1 MPATAESDTMAQTEA
16 RSSALDRTQLIA
28 LNAGELSR
36 AAICRLARSS
46 EPWWRSASAPSTAEA
61 RTCGVTRVE
70 LTAARAALEGA
81 DHVLAH
87 ELRLAEDC
95 AVDIITLPDSN
106 YPPPLLELELPPPV
120 LYIRGSLPPRPS
132 LSIVGARHATGYG
145 LDAAAALATGLAE
158 RGLAIVSGFARGIDA
173 AAHRAAARARGGRTI
188 AVLGCGLDVDYPRG
202 RDRMREEI
210 SAAGALVSE
219 FPFGTAPLRQNFP
232 VRNRIIAALGHG
244 TLVVEATARSGSL
257 ITARLALELGRDVYA
272 VPGRL
277 FDDKAVGPNTLIRDG
292 AFLVQHPRDILETL
306 PQRVLQQLIP
316 EPEAGASA
324 ADQQP
329 NLPTDQQT
337 LLRLLPAGDRRS
349 VDALARDSG
358 LEVERVTGLLLQ
370 LELAGWVRRHPGP
383 AYARSDIW

>member
-1 MPATAESDTMAQTEA
+1 MPQTEA
-16 RSSALDRTQLIA
+16 VSSALDRPQLIA

-36 AAICRLARSS
+36 AAICRLARSP
-46 EPWWRSASAPSTAEA
+46 EPWWRSAKTSKVADATA
-61 RTCGVTRVE
+61 CGVTRAE
-70 LTAARAALEGA
+70 LAAARTALENA
-81 DHVLAH
+81 DDIVDR
-87 ELRLAEDC
+87 ELRLAEVR
-95 AVDIITLPDSN
+95 AVQIITLPDSD

-120 LYIRGSLPPRPS
+120 LYIRGSLPPRPC
-132 LSIVGARHATGYG
+132 LSIVGARRATGYG
-145 LDAAAALATGLAE
+145 LDTAAALAADLSE
-158 RGLAIVSGFARGIDA
+158 RGLTIVSGFARGIDA
-173 AAHRAAARARGGRTI
+173 AAHRAAARASDGRTVAI
-188 AVLGCGLDVDYPRG
+188 LGCGLDIDYPRG
-202 RDRMREEI
+202 RDRLREEI

-272 VPGRL
+272 VPGRI

-306 PQRVLQQLIP
+306 PQHVCRQLIS

-324 ADQQP
+324 AEQQP
-329 NLPTDQQT
+329 RLPTDQQT
-337 LLRLLPAGDRRS
+337 LLRLLPAGERKS
-349 VDALARDSG
+349 VDDLVRDSG
-358 LEVERVTGLLLQ
+358 LEVERITGLLLE

-383 AYARSDIW
+383 AYARAEIW

>member
-1 MPATAESDTMAQTEA
+1 MPATTESDTMPQTEA
-16 RSSALDRTQLIA
+16 RFSALDRSQLIA

-46 EPWWRSASAPSTAEA
+46 GHWWRSARTPATAEA
-61 RTCGVTRVE
+61 KACGVARAE
-70 LTAARAALEGA
+70 LAAARSALEGA
-81 DHVLAH
+81 DGFVAH
-87 ELRLAEDC
+87 ELRLAEDR
-95 AVDIITLPDSN
+95 AIDIITLADSH

-120 LYIRGSLPPRPS
+120 LYIRGSLPPQPAV
-132 LSIVGARHATGYG
+132 SIVGARRATGYG
-145 LDAAAALATGLAE
+145 LDAAGALATGLAE
-158 RGLAIVSGFARGIDA
+158 RGLTIVSGFARGIDA
-173 AAHRAAARARGGRTI
+173 AAHRAATRVRGGGTV

-210 SAAGALVSE
+210 SVAGALVSE

-272 VPGRL
+272 VPGRI
-277 FDDKAVGPNTLIRDG
+277 FDDKAVGPNALIRDG

-306 PQRVLQQLIP
+306 PQQVCQQLIP
-316 EPEAGASA
+316 EPDASA
-324 ADQQP
+324 VEQQPKLPADQQ
-329 NLPTDQQT
+329 TV
-337 LLRLLPAGDRRS
+337 LRLLPAGQRRS
-349 VDALARDSG
+349 TDSLVRDSG
-358 LEVERVTGLLLQ
+358 LEVERVAAALLE

-383 AYARSDIW
+383 AYARAEIW